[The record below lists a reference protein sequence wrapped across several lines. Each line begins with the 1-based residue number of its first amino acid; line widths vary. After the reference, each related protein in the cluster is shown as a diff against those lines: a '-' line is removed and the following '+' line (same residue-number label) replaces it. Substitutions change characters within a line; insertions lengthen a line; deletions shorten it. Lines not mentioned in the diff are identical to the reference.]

1 MAQNQIECDQ
11 ITPVIKTLPP
21 QQKLVLFSVL
31 LNERNGLSNI
41 ATGEVYEIYRQACKH
56 YGTNNLTQRRVTDL
70 LSNLDMLGLI
80 NSKTVSRGRYGR
92 SKEINS
98 CMPVS
103 IDATELMMN
112 ADESLNSVE
121 KGKYHFQSRL

>member
-1 MAQNQIECDQ
+1 M
-11 ITPVIKTLPP
+11 
-21 QQKLVLFSVL
+21 LFAVL

-56 YGTNNLTQRRVTDL
+56 YGSNNLTQRRVTDL

-98 CMPVS
+98 CMPES
-103 IDATELMMN
+103 IDATGIMIQ
-112 ADESLNSVE
+112 ADESLDSVNN
-121 KGKYHFQSRL
+121 GSYRFQSRL